1 LSVHLTD
8 KAHYGAALLFA
19 TGSQTHL
26 EVLQALA
33 RERGM
38 TLTAGCVNLCFR
50 FGGDRLAP
58 ALQAVRRD
66 PAPRRPELWIEV
78 LLGHAKLDA
87 TALITQRSGRSN
99 AAEFPLFRNGALAS
113 LAAAAL
119 PVLLTLRPL
128 ENPGSFWGA
137 PSKAVADSMSAPT
150 RQPSCSGGDSKP
162 QRSKPYACQRARWR
176 GYCR

>member
-1 LSVHLTD
+1 MLRGGGALSVHLTD

-87 TALITQRSGRSN
+87 TALITQRSGRSTQPN
-99 AAEFPLFRNGALAS
+99 FRCSAMAR
-113 LAAAAL
+113 
-119 PVLLTLRPL
+119 LLRSPRRHC
-128 ENPGSFWGA
+128 PFW
-137 PSKAVADSMSAPT
+137 
-150 RQPSCSGGDSKP
+150 
-162 QRSKPYACQRARWR
+162 
-176 GYCR
+176 

>member
-1 LSVHLTD
+1 MSVHLTD

-87 TALITQRSGRSN
+87 TALITQRSGSSTRPNFRRS
-99 AAEFPLFRNGALAS
+99 AMAR
-113 LAAAAL
+113 
-119 PVLLTLRPL
+119 LL
-128 ENPGSFWGA
+128 
-137 PSKAVADSMSAPT
+137 
-150 RQPSCSGGDSKP
+150 
-162 QRSKPYACQRARWR
+162 RSPRRHCPF
-176 GYCR
+176 C

>member
-1 LSVHLTD
+1 MSVHLTD

-26 EVLQALA
+26 EVLQAVA

-58 ALQAVRRD
+58 ALQAVLVTPH
-66 PAPRRPELWIEV
+66 PAARSSGLRSYSVTPSSTRPLS
-78 LLGHAKLDA
+78 LPSGQGD
-87 TALITQRSGRSN
+87 QRSRISAVPQWRACFARRGGIARFANAEAVGKSRFVLGGSVESGRGFHVS
-99 AAEFPLFRNGALAS
+99 P
-113 LAAAAL
+113 
-119 PVLLTLRPL
+119 
-128 ENPGSFWGA
+128 
-137 PSKAVADSMSAPT
+137 DST
-150 RQPSCSGGDSKP
+150 TECSGGDSKP

>member
-1 LSVHLTD
+1 MQLGPECHD
-8 KAHYGAALLFA
+8 LFA

-87 TALITQRSGRSN
+87 TALITHSCTATNRGLTRSPRRRGR
-99 AAEFPLFRNGALAS
+99 
-113 LAAAAL
+113 
-119 PVLLTLRPL
+119 VKLLGR
-128 ENPGSFWGA
+128 
-137 PSKAVADSMSAPT
+137 
-150 RQPSCSGGDSKP
+150 
-162 QRSKPYACQRARWR
+162 
-176 GYCR
+176 

>member
-1 LSVHLTD
+1 MLRGGGALSVHLTD

-58 ALQAVRRD
+58 ALQAVRRVTSSSD
-66 PAPRRPELWIEV
+66 E
-78 LLGHAKLDA
+78 
-87 TALITQRSGRSN
+87 RS
-99 AAEFPLFRNGALAS
+99 
-113 LAAAAL
+113 
-119 PVLLTLRPL
+119 
-128 ENPGSFWGA
+128 W
-137 PSKAVADSMSAPT
+137 
-150 RQPSCSGGDSKP
+150 Q
-162 QRSKPYACQRARWR
+162 
-176 GYCR
+176 